1 MLESDFAEMQRMK
14 KQMPQIWPNAEC
26 GNYMTNDTGISGKRA
41 GRTAVDQK
49 SIKRQMNQL

>member
-1 MLESDFAEMQRMK
+1 MK

-49 SIKRQMNQL
+49 SIKRQINQL